1 MPVLGARGRW
11 SVNFTGPFTDW
22 HLSGQGKPRHTSYI
36 NKKRVSTSHLTGPTI
51 ILHFYNI
58 FFFFTLSPITRVILQ
73 TSTDHVRGKFFGKTF
88 RGEFCHESERIFLK
102 VRVFGEN
109 SGGLFGTRQACRDPR
124 SKKLEGNSE
133 RIFRY
138 LRDLGENF
146 GEKPSPGHGRLKFAI
161 LRRPLCT
168 PE

>member
-1 MPVLGARGRW
+1 M
-11 SVNFTGPFTDW
+11 
-22 HLSGQGKPRHTSYI
+22 
-36 NKKRVSTSHLTGPTI
+36 
-51 ILHFYNI
+51 
-58 FFFFTLSPITRVILQ
+58 
-73 TSTDHVRGKFFGKTF
+73 
-88 RGEFCHESERIFLK
+88 
-102 VRVFGEN
+102 RVFGEN

-161 LRRPLCT
+161 LGGCERRSGTWYSLQDVLRSAGARRSSLLRNT
-168 PE
+168 TGGTGS